1 MIREIRRSLNLKR
14 YSSGDIVQQ
23 YRSGAYYRISGP
35 RWRSECLDVV
45 NLHTGVAEIR
55 HPREFDPV
63 DNPLVLLAACG
74 ID

>member
-1 MIREIRRSLNLKR
+1 VIREVRRPLNLKR
-14 YSSGDIVQQ
+14 FSTGDIVSQ
-23 YRSGAYYRISGP
+23 YRSGALYRISGP

-63 DNPLVLLAACG
+63 ENPLLLLAAQFVE
-74 ID
+74 